1 MEQLT
6 FLEKIKYMLYLARDK
21 EYKEEDISRLV
32 LYSKEHSNNLVLGR
46 FMGYSV
52 SDYALA
58 TLRWLNTEKTMN
70 IYNRLFDSLD
80 TQRKNEIIELV
91 SSEAYLN
98 L

>member
-1 MEQLT
+1 
-6 FLEKIKYMLYLARDK
+6 
-21 EYKEEDISRLV
+21 
-32 LYSKEHSNNLVLGR
+32 
-46 FMGYSV
+46 MGYSV